1 MEQTEIV
8 FSPFAELDSDAGV
21 RGASGVGLNLYNQMA
36 YIRYMRRLTTV
47 GVDQLDHSIR
57 VMNGMRMQAVLHR
70 RFAGRIHGQSVVQR
84 LKKVVR

>member
-8 FSPFAELDSDAGV
+8 FSPFAQLESDAGV
-21 RGASGVGLNLYNQMA
+21 RGASGVGLSLYNQMA
-36 YIRYMRRLTTV
+36 YIWYMRRLTTI

-57 VMNGMRMQAVLHR
+57 VRDGMRIQAAIHR
-70 RFAGRIHGQSVVQR
+70 RFAGRTHGQSVVQR